1 MSAYKAYID
10 SPYREFNHDNQAVI
24 VTSDIENIV
33 LATDVIGS
41 REILAY
47 I

>member
-24 VTSDIENIV
+24 ITSDIENIV
-33 LATDVIGS
+33 LVADAIGG